1 MKPLIAITIGDCNGI
16 GPEVTLKSIIQPSI
30 KKICTPIL
38 VGPLN
43 IFDGTARVLKLKVK
57 LQKTTFPLL
66 PRNFVPVVDVGDAIW
81 SDVTFG
87 TPTKNSGRNAGV
99 AIERAVELC
108 MQQKVQAMVTAP
120 SSKEALNLAGFNFP
134 GQTEMIALLS
144 RSQRVAM
151 MLVGGSMRVGLVTI
165 HTGIKNVSAQIT
177 KEKIL
182 DKLTI
187 VHESLKN
194 DFGIKKPLIAVI
206 ALNPHAGEK
215 GIIGTEEK
223 EIIVPAL
230 TEARAAGVVADGP
243 FAADGF
249 FGTPTFKKYDGIL
262 AMYHDQGLIPLKMQ
276 AFDKGVNFSAGL
288 KIVRT
293 SPDHGTAYDLAGK
306 NKASISSMQE
316 AIKLAVSIAHKRQ
329 RHD

>member
-1 MKPLIAITIGDCNGI
+1 MQA
-16 GPEVTLKSIIQPSI
+16 
-30 KKICTPIL
+30 KKEL
-38 VGPLN
+38 
-43 IFDGTARVLKLKVK
+43 
-57 LQKTTFPLL
+57 
-66 PRNFVPVVDVGDAIW
+66 
-81 SDVTFG
+81 S
-87 TPTKNSGRNAGV
+87 
-99 AIERAVELC
+99 ER
-108 MQQKVQAMVTAP
+108 KK
-120 SSKEALNLAGFNFP
+120 KEN
-134 GQTEMIALLS
+134 
-144 RSQRVAM
+144 
-151 MLVGGSMRVGLVTI
+151 
-165 HTGIKNVSAQIT
+165 
-177 KEKIL
+177 
-182 DKLTI
+182 
-187 VHESLKN
+187 
-194 DFGIKKPLIAVI
+194 
-206 ALNPHAGEK
+206 
-215 GIIGTEEK
+215 
-223 EIIVPAL
+223 IVPAL